1 MDILPIITTGG
12 SILVGML
19 GSTGLTT
26 WLQGRAERKKVNAAA
41 EVDLSTAM
49 LKWQETL
56 MARIVAL
63 ETEVRACHV
72 AHVTKDQEIG
82 ALRAELDTMKASLAS
97 RGVI

>member
-1 MDILPIITTGG
+1 MDVLSIITTGG

-26 WLQGRAERKKVNAAA
+26 WLQNRAQKKTIEASA

-63 ETEVRACHV
+63 EIEVRALHIAQV
-72 AHVTKDQEIG
+72 AKDQEIG
-82 ALRAELDTMKASLAS
+82 ALRAELNAIKKQGAT
-97 RGVI
+97 